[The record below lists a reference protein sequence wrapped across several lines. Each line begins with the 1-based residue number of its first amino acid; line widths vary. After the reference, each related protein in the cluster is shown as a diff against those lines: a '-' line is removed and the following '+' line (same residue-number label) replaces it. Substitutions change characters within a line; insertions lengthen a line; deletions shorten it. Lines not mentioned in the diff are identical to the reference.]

1 MKKYLIA
8 LLILAFH
15 GCGLLWSDDDYY
27 EQYFCIKNLSEDT
40 LTAYIAFGLQ
50 EEASPTQYP
59 DTCLPEI
66 SATFFSNVY
75 VFEWVEY
82 NLYGQFMTPP
92 HRTKPT
98 VRVDVLDRHQLDTL
112 SVFMIH
118 RDTLLKYGYDDVREN
133 YRILVRYDL
142 DWEEVKKLNYIFPYP
157 PTPDMKD
164 MKMYPSYQEVIN
176 QETIS
181 E

>member
-1 MKKYLIA
+1 MKKYMFLP
-8 LLILAFH
+8 LMLMFH
-15 GCGLLWSDDDYY
+15 GCGHLWSGDDYY
-27 EQYFCIKNLSEDT
+27 EGCFCIKNLSEET

-50 EEASPTQYP
+50 ETASPTQYP
-59 DTCLPEI
+59 DTCLPET
-66 SATFFSNVY
+66 STTFY
-75 VFEWVEY
+75 PQRYGFEWVEY
-82 NLYGQFMTPP
+82 NLYNRYMTSP
-92 HRTKPT
+92 RTINPIE
-98 VRVDVLDRHQLDTL
+98 RIDVLDRHQLDTL

-157 PTPDMKD
+157 PTPDMKN

-176 QETIS
+176 QETARK
-181 E
+181 